1 MNYEKPK
8 GTEVNRSGVYQVI
21 NFKQS
26 PMNNFTIGDVVALK
40 SDNQCCDY
48 PLLMTVSNVVRDTI
62 TCVWKDSKE
71 DIFRERYFHSNTLV
85 KK

>member
-1 MNYEKPK
+1 MF
-8 GTEVNRSGVYQVI
+8 TEFYNV
-21 NFKQS
+21 KQS

-40 SDNQCCDY
+40 SDNQYRDY
-48 PLLMTVSNVVRDTI
+48 PLLMTVTYVCDNMV

-71 DIFRERYFHSNTLV
+71 DIFREKDFHASTLV